1 MARSTDP
8 STAPPTLPDPSF
20 NGQVAGMTKKE
31 ESPMFAA
38 AVQDEAALRAA
49 LADSDIAP
57 MLMVL
62 AQLSGDMAILDEVAP
77 HIHGAWSFMES
88 VPEELKQKVRDRL
101 VTVLKDYAETG
112 RVAPDD
118 LPADTLQRMMSAGVG
133 QAVPAEYI
141 PLLVEETR
149 LGMEDGRAV
158 HWRRDGVSSGDFKVI
173 IIGAGFSGLCAGM
186 RLQELGIP
194 FEILEK
200 NQDVGGT
207 WLENTY
213 PGCAVDTPNHFYS
226 YSFNPNEAWSRHFSR
241 RDEILAYI
249 GATADKYGLR
259 QRIRFGTEVVAASFD
274 ESVALWRVTVRDA
287 EDCAETISAN
297 AVIGA
302 VGQLNRP
309 SIPPIEGIEIF
320 RGPLF
325 HTARWDGSVDLR
337 GKRVAIIGTGASAMQ
352 TGPTIAPDVEKL
364 TVFQRTRHWVAN
376 NPNYHREV
384 SAGNAWAIRH
394 IPYFAKWMRF
404 QLFWAGSDGF
414 HPTLKIDPNWT
425 QPDLSLNEAN
435 HKMREM
441 MIDYIRAE
449 LDGDEALLAKVVPP
463 YPPYGKRMLRDNYW
477 YRMLKR
483 PNVELVTD
491 AIARIDENSII
502 MIDGTVHPVDVII
515 MATGFQAS
523 KMLWPMEITGR
534 SGLTIRDV
542 WGDDDPRAYLGMTV
556 PGFPNFY
563 LTYGPNTNLAHG
575 GSIIFHTECQV
586 RYIAQALRETIEHGY
601 STLEV
606 RAEVHD
612 EYNKILDET
621 CRTMVWSH
629 PGVTSWYKNNKN
641 RVTVTSPWTLLDY
654 WKMTRT
660 FVPEEYRAAASID
673 ALAAE

>member
-1 MARSTDP
+1 
-8 STAPPTLPDPSF
+8 
-20 NGQVAGMTKKE
+20 
-31 ESPMFAA
+31 MFAA
-38 AVQDEAALRAA
+38 AVQDESALRAA
-49 LADSDIAP
+49 LADADIAP

-62 AQLSGDMAILDEVAP
+62 AQLSGDLAILDEVSP

-88 VPEELKQKVRDRL
+88 VPEHLKQKVRDRL
-101 VTVLKDYAETG
+101 VDVLKDYAATG
-112 RVAPDD
+112 HAPPGN
-118 LPADTLQRMMSAGVG
+118 LSADTLQRMMSAGVG
-133 QAVPAEYI
+133 QTVPAGYI

-149 LGMEDGRAV
+149 LGTEDLRAV
-158 HWRRDGVSSGDFKVI
+158 HWRRDGVAAGDFKVA

-186 RLQELGIP
+186 RLQELGVP

-200 NQDVGGT
+200 NGDVGGT

-249 GATADKYGLR
+249 GSTADKYDLR
-259 QRIRFGTEVVAASFD
+259 RHIRFNTEVTAARFD
-274 ESVALWRVTVRDA
+274 EAGGRWRLTVRSGDG
-287 EDCAETISAN
+287 TSGTFGFN

-309 SIPPIEGIEIF
+309 SIPPIPGIETF

-325 HTARWDGSVDLR
+325 HTARWDNSIDLK
-337 GKRVAIIGTGASAMQ
+337 GKRVAIVGTGASAMQ

-376 NPNYHREV
+376 NPNYHKDV

-394 IPYFAKWMRF
+394 IPYFTNWMRF

-414 HPTLKIDPNWT
+414 HATLKIDPNWT
-425 QPDLSLNEAN
+425 QPESSLNEAN

-441 MIDYIRAE
+441 MIDYIRTE

-463 YPPYGKRMLRDNYW
+463 YPPYGKRMLRDNHW

-483 PNVELVTD
+483 PNVELLTD
-491 AIARIDENSII
+491 AIDHIGKDSIV
-502 MIDGTVHPVDVII
+502 MTDGTVHQVDVII

-523 KMLWPMEITGR
+523 KMLWPMEIAGR
-534 SGLTIRDV
+534 GGKTIRDV
-542 WGDDDPRAYLGMTV
+542 WGEDDPRAYLGVTV
-556 PGFPNFY
+556 PGFPNLY

-606 RAEVHD
+606 RADVHD
-612 EYNKILDET
+612 DYNRILDDA
-621 CRTMVWSH
+621 CRSMVWSH
-629 PGVTSWYKNNKN
+629 PGVTSWYKNKHN

-660 FVPEEYRAAASID
+660 FDTADYTAIPGAASAS